1 MSSLSCRVATAQR
14 ELDDALRIRYRVFG
28 EEMRMLGPKRPR
40 APREADCFDTLRST
54 SHVVVYAGAEPVATA
69 RLLTPNA
76 EVAAFADTVMGL
88 DIEKKLDLSELV
100 APGRVFAETTRYCVT
115 RSYRNSAVLR
125 LQAGLYRES
134 RRRGVTHWIAA
145 ANMETD
151 SQEEADLYFL
161 AAARRGWVSDGFRV
175 RTREFPPSPSEPLA
189 ARLTAEE
196 RAQAR
201 EGHLDALRMPPVLSL
216 FADKM
221 GARFIAPP
229 HFDPAFNRFT
239 VPLVAALD
247 AIPQRTLNLFASL
260 DADAA

>member
-40 APREADCFDTLRST
+40 APREADCFDTLRTT
-54 SHVVVYAGAEPVATA
+54 SHVVVYSGTEPVATA

-76 EVAAFADTVMGL
+76 EVAAFADTLVGL

-115 RSYRNSAVLR
+115 RSHRNSAVLR

-145 ANMETD
+145 ATMETD

-161 AAARRGWVSDGFRV
+161 AAARQGWVSDGFRV
-175 RTREFPPSPSEPLA
+175 RTREFPPPPAEPLA
-189 ARLTAEE
+189 ARLTEE
-196 RAQAR
+196 QRTQAR
-201 EGHLDALRMPPVLSL
+201 QGHLAALRMPSVLSL
-216 FADKM
+216 FADKL

-247 AIPQRTLNLFASL
+247 DIPRRTLKLFDSL

>member
-1 MSSLSCRVATAQR
+1 MPSLSCRVATAQR

-40 APREADCFDTLRST
+40 APRETDCFDTLRTT
-54 SHVVVYAGAEPVATA
+54 SHVVVYSGAEPVATA

-76 EVAAFADTVMGL
+76 EVAAFADTLVGL

-115 RSYRNSAVLR
+115 RSHRNSAVLR

-161 AAARRGWVSDGFRV
+161 AAARQGWVSDGFRV
-175 RTREFPPSPSEPLA
+175 RTREFPSPPAEPLA
-189 ARLTAEE
+189 ARLTAEQ
-196 RAQAR
+196 RTHAR
-201 EGHLDALRMPPVLSL
+201 QGHLSALRMPSVLSL
-216 FADKM
+216 FADKL

-247 AIPQRTLNLFASL
+247 DIPRRTLKLFDSL